1 MILNYRT
8 SMIKKIL
15 LTLIIFIVL
24 IPSLF
29 AFRFEYNKSLDTISD
44 VTQYI
49 SVGLPATLL
58 FEADRSEYLTIGLS
72 YAATIGTSF
81 GVRTILKEVIDR
93 DRPYV
98 GFPDPPPPSSDDQK
112 SFPSGHALFTF
123 ASAAYLQTAVS
134 LWYPDSKLLNA
145 MAIANWTLAV
155 TTATFRVFGGAHYV
169 EDVLVGAAIGSGI
182 GFLGPFITKQLQK
195 GNKNAPHVLIGQST
209 GVHISY

>member
-1 MILNYRT
+1 MLLYYRT
-8 SMIKKIL
+8 SVIKKIF
-15 LTLIIFIVL
+15 LTFIIFVVL

-81 GVRTILKEVIDR
+81 GVRTILKEMIDR

-98 GFPDPPPPSSDDQK
+98 GFPDAPPPSSDDQK

-134 LWYPDSKLLNA
+134 LWYPDSELLKA
-145 MAIANWTLAV
+145 MTIANWALAA
-155 TTATFRVFGGAHYV
+155 TTATLRVVGGEHHV

-195 GNKNAPHVLIGQST
+195 GNKNAPHVLVGEHT